1 MAPRNE
7 AETSRGY
14 DSIVHIREAT
24 LADAQAIETI
34 YAPYVLSSTCTMQ
47 LEPGTL
53 DERREWLSGHGG
65 RFPVLVAEQ
74 GNEVIG
80 WASLSPY
87 HRRPGYSPTVE
98 DSVYLNQ
105 ARRGEGIGR
114 ALLGELVARG
124 ERAGHCS
131 IIAMIAADQPASLRL
146 HEMHGFEKVAHL
158 RRVGF
163 KLGVWLD
170 VVFMQRMLG

>member
-1 MAPRNE
+1 MR
-7 AETSRGY
+7 
-14 DSIVHIREAT
+14 IREAT
-24 LADAQAIETI
+24 LSDAEAIEAI
-34 YAPYVLSSTCTMQ
+34 YSPYVLSSTCTMQ

-53 DERREWLSGHGG
+53 DERREWLSSHGG
-65 RFPVLVAEQ
+65 RFPVLIAEDEA
-74 GNEVIG
+74 GEAVG

-87 HRRPGYSPTVE
+87 HRRPGYAPTVE
-98 DSVYLNQ
+98 DSVYLSR

-114 ALLGELVARG
+114 ALLDELVARA
-124 ERAGHCS
+124 ERAAHHS

-146 HEMHGFEKVAHL
+146 HERLGFEKVAHL

-170 VVFMQRMLG
+170 VVFMQRMLGAQP